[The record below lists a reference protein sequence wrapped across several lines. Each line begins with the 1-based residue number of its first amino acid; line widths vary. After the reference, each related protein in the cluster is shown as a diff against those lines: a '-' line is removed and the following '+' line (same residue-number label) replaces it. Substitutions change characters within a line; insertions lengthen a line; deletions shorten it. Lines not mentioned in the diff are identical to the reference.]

1 MATITAGNELYLYQ
15 LLCREAGV
23 GRQVMLSRIEEILL
37 ADDILP
43 CDLGCSDVREVLEHL
58 PAFVRLTVFKKGRV
72 YATIVANE
80 EWDAVLARIEKGEAT
95 SPKPTAKGG
104 AKSWKRRKARKDP
117 RPAKPKPKN
126 RPVSV
131 EAVEPEAG
139 SAPEAGGDLAVTPE
153 AKLAPEPLP
162 ETEVAPIPTPVPPR
176 ETEVPDQSE
185 QAPEPE
191 AEQAPEAV
199 SEVEPAPELLPETEA
214 EPASELGLEPAPEP
228 GPEPEPEPVPAPEPT
243 ISLNITYDPY
253 EYADE
258 GLEPTEPEPA
268 PQPEPPAQPAP
279 SPTSQTRHPEDFAAE
294 VAVQTPE
301 LSALYQILPLD
312 VDPIALLDED
322 WRISRSTN
330 TFTQENGLVS
340 FPLRYLMSADPEAEP
355 VRVHMR
361 RTANRAGKR
370 WAVEAV
376 DHLENV
382 GFEGLPTSGSDV
394 QRELAQF
401 AVLGAWDDIVRKLSE
416 VVDPA
421 CTPFS
426 ADELREYL
434 CITFHRIRC
443 EQKVVAYD
451 DDKRAAFDTGL
462 LTADGQSV
470 LMCFRAQTGDIPWE
484 FVGFLTPDAAHLD
497 ESAAQPASYVRTLSD
512 IVLSNETS
520 VHIAEALV
528 RAYGPAAEQSVAV
541 ALRKARRDY
550 RLATPAYDPLRDE
563 VRLLVPIDLPER
575 ETSALV
581 LRPQAN
587 GFVASSIVSHEH
599 AATCARIVSRELP
612 RWLA

>member
-23 GRQVMLSRIEEILL
+23 GRQVMLSRIEEIFL

-80 EWDAVLARIEKGEAT
+80 EWDAVLVRIEKGEGS
-95 SPKPTAKGG
+95 SPKPAAKGG
-104 AKSWKRRKARKDP
+104 AKSWKRHKARKDP

-126 RPVSV
+126 RPVTAEDV
-131 EAVEPEAG
+131 
-139 SAPEAGGDLAVTPE
+139 APEAETSPE
-153 AKLAPEPLP
+153 AETALADAPGAELAPEPLP
-162 ETEVAPIPTPVPPR
+162 ATEVAPTPAPEPLR
-176 ETEVPDQSE
+176 ETEASDQSE
-185 QAPEPE
+185 PSSEPE
-191 AEQAPEAV
+191 TEQAPEAV
-199 SEVEPAPELLPETEA
+199 SEVEPVPEPV
-214 EPASELGLEPAPEP
+214 PALEPEP
-228 GPEPEPEPVPAPEPT
+228 VPVPEPEPEPAPEPEPT

-258 GLEPTEPEPA
+258 GLEPIEPKPA
-268 PQPEPPAQPAP
+268 PQPEAPARPEP
-279 SPTSQTRHPEDFAAE
+279 SPASQTRYPEDFAAE
-294 VAVQTPE
+294 VAVQTTE
-301 LSALYQILPLD
+301 LSALYQMLPLD

-330 TFTQENGLVS
+330 TFTQENGLIS
-340 FPLRYLMSADPEAEP
+340 FPLRYLMGADPEAEP

-361 RTANRAGKR
+361 RTASRSGKR
-370 WAVEAV
+370 WSVEAV
-376 DHLENV
+376 DHLGNV

-401 AVLGAWDDIVRKLSE
+401 AVLGSWDDIVRQLSE
-416 VVDPA
+416 VVNPA

-434 CITFHRIRC
+434 CITFHRIRR

-451 DDKRAAFDTGL
+451 DGKRAAFDTGL
-462 LTADGQSV
+462 LTVDGRSV
-470 LMCFRAQTGDIPWE
+470 LMCFRAQTSDIPWE

-497 ESAAQPASYVRTLSD
+497 EATAQPASYVRALSD

-520 VHIAEALV
+520 VRIAEALT

-587 GFVASSIVSHEH
+587 GFVASSIVSPEH
-599 AATCARIVSRELP
+599 AATYARIVSLELP